1 MALSVHQGELRRH
14 ARVELQRRAWC
25 EHRDYTLYL
34 SIANI
39 SREGLFI
46 QTSTP
51 FHRGERLRVCLAD
64 RTPRSTVP
72 VELEAEVVWSSPR
85 GRLVGVGCRIV
96 AFAQGGERY
105 AELVEQLAKLGR

>member
-1 MALSVHQGELRRH
+1 MALSVHSGELRRH
-14 ARVELQRRAWC
+14 VRVELLRRAWC

-39 SREGLFI
+39 SHEGLFI

-51 FHRGERLRVCLAD
+51 FDRGERLWVCLAD
-64 RTPRSTVP
+64 RNPKATPL

-85 GRLVGVGCRIV
+85 ARLVGVGCRIV
-96 AFAQGGERY
+96 GFVQGSERY
-105 AELVEQLAKLGR
+105 AELVEQLARLGR